1 MARAAVEEVE
11 DQAPRQR
18 LRLIRQLGPK
28 RLRSIALPIC
38 GESFKL
44 FTALHLPTFDR
55 EKTFRCHRH
64 FWSSFLYVD
73 IRTRTCAVF
82 R

>member
-11 DQAPRQR
+11 DQTPRQR
-18 LRLIRQLGPK
+18 LRLIRELGPK

-44 FTALHLPTFDR
+44 FTLRVATLDR
-55 EKTFRCHRH
+55 EIIQVPSASTV
-64 FWSSFLYVD
+64 LYVD
-73 IRTRTCAVF
+73 VRARTWAVF

>member
-44 FTALHLPTFDR
+44 FTSLRVATLDR
-55 EKTFRCHRH
+55 EIIQVPSALLELF
-64 FWSSFLYVD
+64 S
-73 IRTRTCAVF
+73 IRGR
-82 R
+82 